1 MRIGI
6 DAQHLSQPLTGI
18 GRYTWEVLK
27 QIATNPVEIVAYLPN
42 KPVVDTRLV
51 PNVRFKASDFSSNIG
66 RTFWAQTVLPY
77 HANRDQLDVYWGPAH
92 RLPFF
97 LKPHLRTAVTIHD
110 VTWKM
115 APETM
120 KRSTYWL
127 DRICMPYALER
138 ATVVMADS
146 NCTASDLKR
155 FQLAAPDKVHTVPL
169 GYTQLPKPGEF
180 HELKPLG
187 VEDNYFLFVGTLEPR
202 KNLHRLLMAYSKLGP
217 TIRDQA
223 QLVIV
228 GGKGWGKHSLTDTI
242 EQLDLG
248 KRVCVLGYVDDATLS
263 TLYKHAMFLAM
274 PSIYEGFGLPAL
286 EAMANGL
293 CILGSK
299 NTSIE
304 EISNGCGLM
313 VDPLNDVSILDALRQ
328 LISEKHL
335 REQLAA
341 YSVKTTSVYEWSTCS
356 DRILKILNP
365 THLSDLPQ

>member
-180 HELKPLG
+180 YELKPLG
-187 VEDNYFLFVGTLEPR
+187 IEENYFLFVGTLEPR
-202 KNLHRLLMAYSKLGP
+202 KNLHRLLRAYSKLSP
-217 TIRDQA
+217 TVRDQA
-223 QLVIV
+223 RLVIV
-228 GGKGWGKHSLTDTI
+228 GGKGWGKHSLIDTI
-242 EQLDLG
+242 EQLGLG
-248 KRVCVLGYVDDATLS
+248 KRVCILGYINDSMLS
-263 TLYKHAMFLAM
+263 TLYKHAKFLAM

-293 CILGSK
+293 CVLGSK
-299 NTSIE
+299 DTSIE
-304 EISNGCGLM
+304 EIAHNCGLM
-313 VDPLNDVSILDALRQ
+313 VNPLSENEILVALDR
-328 LISEKHL
+328 LISDDLL
-335 REQLAA
+335 RRRLVVSARQRASN
-341 YSVKTTSVYEWSTCS
+341 YQWHQCSTATFE
-356 DRILKILNP
+356 L
-365 THLSDLPQ
+365 LSRQD